1 MCIDHA
7 LVVELVQDAH
17 MVLGLVHVDA
27 YVIMVAL
34 EVLELAQ
41 ELLLVVFEEVLL
53 VLHLLHLS
61 S

>member
-27 YVIMVAL
+27 YVVMVAL
-34 EVLELAQ
+34 EVLELVQ
-41 ELLLVVFEEVLL
+41 ELLLVVVEEVLL